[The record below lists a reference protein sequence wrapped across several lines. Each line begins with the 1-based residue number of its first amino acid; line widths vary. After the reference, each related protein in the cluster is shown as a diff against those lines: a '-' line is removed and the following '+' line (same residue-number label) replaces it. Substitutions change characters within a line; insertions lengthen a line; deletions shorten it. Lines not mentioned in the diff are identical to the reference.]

1 MQGLKANAAVLSQKK
16 PLPLIANINCFPNFA
31 SLRSSSL
38 IVRKSFFS
46 RIYTALRIVIAKAP
60 EELENP
66 ALSLY
71 MGRLP
76 AEVPALQE
84 TAPDVKFM
92 SMELTA
98 RVRLGEDVLMQK
110 VGDDAILLNLNTEN
124 YFALDEVGTRI
135 IDTLQESDSVTQA
148 IGKLVKIYEVD
159 ESKLTSDAVR
169 LVEECEQHGL
179 LQVTEA

>member
-1 MQGLKANAAVLSQKK
+1 VL
-16 PLPLIANINCFPNFA
+16 
-31 SLRSSSL
+31 
-38 IVRKSFFS
+38 
-46 RIYTALRIVIAKAP
+46 AKNTFWAP
-60 EELENP
+60 EELENRP
-66 ALSLY
+66 LSFY
-71 MGRLP
+71 VVRKST
-76 AEVPALQE
+76 EVPALQE

-98 RVRLGEDVLMQK
+98 QVRLAKDVLMQK

-124 YFALDEVGTRI
+124 YFTLDEVGTRI

-148 IGKLVKIYEVD
+148 VRKLVGIYEVD
-159 ESKLTSDAVR
+159 ESKLTSDAIR